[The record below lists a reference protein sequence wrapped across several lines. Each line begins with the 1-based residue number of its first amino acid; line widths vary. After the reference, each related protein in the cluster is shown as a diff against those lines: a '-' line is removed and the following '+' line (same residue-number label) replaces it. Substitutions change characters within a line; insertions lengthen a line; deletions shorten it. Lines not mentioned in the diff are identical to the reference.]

1 MAGINYP
8 TVNPN
13 DVRGFAQA
21 WDCNGI
27 KMLLD
32 GTSLKFAVDFA
43 NTVLRSYVDDLVAQA
58 QAYKVKQA
66 KLAAM
71 KPAAEGA
78 TVPAEVATTPT
89 VAKSSIILT
98 D

>member
-58 QAYKVKQA
+58 YKVKQA

-71 KPAAEGA
+71 KTAAEGA